1 MPVMIPAVGLA
12 SKLSDNRAMT
22 TRGFAT
28 NSGTAT
34 LRRLNAADAAHVAA
48 LLSASGDAAPGN
60 AAAGNWEAGHVASQ
74 LAAFPDGQ
82 LGVEVDGKLVGVC
95 ASLIVHLGRDGYRPH
110 THAGITDGGY
120 FYNHDP
126 SADTLYVAR
135 LCVAPAWQPFGI
147 ATELVRELQSL
158 CQKLGLRRLVGV
170 VAASAAAS
178 PVSSDA
184 NLRQV
189 FAAREFAGVAT
200 LRGYHHTSD
209 GPADVQL
216 MEWVNDGYQPARRT
230 PGVVRLAMV
239 QHRMRGV
246 RNFEAFARQIEYF
259 VEAARGYNAAFV
271 LFPEFTSMQLLSTEG
286 LAGLPSRAGVSLLT
300 EQANA
305 VFSLFA
311 RLAKQHGLTIIGGS
325 HPVAIAKETAS
336 NGNVTAYGD
345 AAVSG
350 GTAISG
356 GAAVSGGM
364 ATNSETVIHNVCPI
378 ALPDGRVFMQ
388 PKLHITPSEREAWD
402 IVGGN
407 RLAVLETPVAKIGV
421 LICYDS
427 EFPEAARH
435 LADQGVDILFVPY
448 CTDDRQGHL
457 RVRWCCQARAVENQ
471 IYVATAGVIGNLPGA
486 AGMDVHYGRAAVFT
500 PSDFSFARDG
510 IQAEADP
517 NVETLLVTDL
527 DLANLYR
534 AREHGS
540 VRPRRDR
547 RPDLFEMTTRFA
559 AEGLAE
565 YRFDDA

>member
-1 MPVMIPAVGLA
+1 
-12 SKLSDNRAMT
+12 MT

-48 LLSASGDAAPGN
+48 LRGASGN
-60 AAAGNWEAGHVASQ
+60 AAPGNWEAGHVASQ

-95 ASLIVHLGRDGYRPH
+95 SSLIVHLGRDGYRPH

-120 FYNHDP
+120 FYAHDP
-126 SADTLYVAR
+126 NADTLYVAQ
-135 LCVAPAWQPFGI
+135 LCVAPAWQPFDI
-147 ATELVRELQSL
+147 AAELVREVQAL
-158 CQKLGLRRLVGV
+158 CQKLGLRRLVSA
-170 VAASAAAS
+170 VAASGDAS
-178 PVSSDA
+178 YGASSAA
-184 NLRQV
+184 NLRG
-189 FAAREFAGVAT
+189 FFLARDFVNVCT
-200 LRGYHHTSD
+200 LRGYHHTSS
-209 GPADVQL
+209 GAADAEL
-216 MEWVNDGYQPARRT
+216 MAWVNESYQPSRRT

-246 RNFEAFARQIEYF
+246 RNFDAFARQIEYF
-259 VEAARGYNAAFV
+259 VEAARGYAADFV

-300 EQANA
+300 GQAKA
-305 VFSLFA
+305 VFGLFSS
-311 RLAKQHGLTIIGGS
+311 LAKRHGLTIIGGS
-325 HPVAIAKETAS
+325 HPVAMAKTGEIAANAEVAA
-336 NGNVTAYGD
+336 NPD
-345 AAVSG
+345 AAG
-350 GTAISG
+350 NAD
-356 GAAVSGGM
+356 
-364 ATNSETVIHNVCPI
+364 EVIHNVCPI

-402 IVGGN
+402 IVGGD

-510 IQAEADP
+510 VQAEADP
-517 NVETLLVTDL
+517 NVETLLVTEL

-565 YRFDDA
+565 YRVGGD